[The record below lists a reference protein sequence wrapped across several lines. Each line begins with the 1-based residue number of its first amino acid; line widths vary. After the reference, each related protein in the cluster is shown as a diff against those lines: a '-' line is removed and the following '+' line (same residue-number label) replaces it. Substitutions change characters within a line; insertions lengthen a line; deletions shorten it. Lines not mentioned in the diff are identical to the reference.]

1 MEVAETV
8 EAAAATAAIVSTA
21 LVLFSEIVLEL
32 LTNPKVSMGCVSPR
46 SKDTVWL
53 FTEKKKGPFHRVF
66 NASNADSN
74 TQIVN

>member
-53 FTEKKKGPFHRVF
+53 FTEKKKVF
-66 NASNADSN
+66 NASNAGSK